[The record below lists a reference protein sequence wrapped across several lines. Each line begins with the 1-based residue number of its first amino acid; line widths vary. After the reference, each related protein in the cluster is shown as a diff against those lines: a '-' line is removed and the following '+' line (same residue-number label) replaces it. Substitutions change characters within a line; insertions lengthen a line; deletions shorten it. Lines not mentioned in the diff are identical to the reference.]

1 MALREVATA
10 APALTDSEDAP
21 GALRDL
27 THGPRYRGAIYS
39 WRQGVL
45 SGWAVDLLH
54 PTSPVR
60 VALEAAGRVILE
72 AETGE
77 ARPDLFGPLPGN
89 VAGFS
94 LDLGAAAPDALGAME
109 ATLAAAPPSALVEPG
124 LLALRLAGQ
133 GPRID
138 LGRNGVSVRKA
149 LGECRAARAKLA
161 PPAPREPEPT
171 SPPPLAPASAPL
183 PELAQTQ
190 PDIPPPPSPRR
201 EIGGGLRYVAGIE
214 GLAES
219 RLTGWAVDLLN
230 PRAAVSL
237 RLEVKGEVILALRT
251 SEHRAD
257 IGAVLEGNVAGFAL
271 DLAALPP
278 PAAQALAAALDGADP
293 AALAPPR
300 LVALRMEA
308 DNSLIDLGAFGV
320 TLGDLGRALRG
331 EPPAPFEPVAAP
343 APRTPV
349 PRVDRQSRALR
360 WLLGYLDGGADG
372 RPARRFAE
380 RLLADLA
387 RAQAVSAEVKRH
399 AAEIAPLFDPFHY
412 LDRLADPGEALAN
425 PLLHYALAG
434 WREGV
439 SPSPLFSPQHYRRLR
454 GEIAGDPLLD
464 FMRAGAQEGVD
475 PHPLFDVSFYRA
487 RHLNDPAVNPL
498 VHYLEEGGK
507 RGLDPSPLF
516 DTPRFVAAY
525 GESAEAPLEAYLANP
540 ERWDFALAPAFD
552 ARLYSYQIEIERG
565 ERLSEPPYVHY
576 LTRGFRDE
584 TLLPNLLFDPAFY
597 RERNK
602 LDLAEPALAHYL
614 REGEAAG
621 LSCHEFFSPEFYN
634 RERGGAEGSA
644 LVHALAHPGEIR
656 SDPRMDAPIDQ
667 RLFAFVADL
676 IAENGEET
684 YRASV
689 YREANPDLGQLD
701 DKALEAHHRR
711 NAAIQKR
718 LFSLTQMMRLC
729 ELRVRDIPL
738 GFVLADYTS
747 IYKDLGPLKERFVSA
762 LFHWG
767 RHGRHERRLIGRW
780 KFRLFDLALN
790 PPTSAAPLQIEH
802 ADERRDVCVLIHAFY
817 PDLLPELVGFA
828 RNFRDVSFD
837 VFINVVDEAWTPE
850 VQAELRAIC
859 PGAYVMLS
867 NDNGRDIGGFT
878 RLIGQIDV
886 SRYDLFAFMHSKKSP
901 HIEAETGIY
910 WRRALLG
917 AIAGSPEIALEN
929 VEMFRSDPQIG
940 MIGCKEWRSHDMG
953 KNVEQYEALLDLF
966 GVRGKNR
973 DLDYLSGF
981 MFLTRAE
988 VVTRL
993 YEVLRKL
1000 DFEYGGDK
1008 DLEFHIDGQI
1018 AHGVERALPALVRQ
1032 MGYDIHYR

>member
-89 VAGFS
+89 SAGFA
-94 LDLGAAAPDALGAME
+94 LDLGAAAPEALEAME
-109 ATLAAAPPSALVEPG
+109 AALASAPPSTLVEPS
-124 LLALRLAGQ
+124 LLTLRLAGQ

-149 LGECRAARAKLA
+149 LGECRATRDRIAASPA
-161 PPAPREPEPT
+161 PP
-171 SPPPLAPASAPL
+171 PAA
-183 PELAQTQ
+183 
-190 PDIPPPPSPRR
+190 RR

-219 RLTGWAVDLLN
+219 RLTGWAVDLLK

-237 RLEVKGEVILALRT
+237 RLEVKGEAVLALRT

-257 IGAVLEGNVAGFAL
+257 IGAVLEGNVAGFSL

-278 PAAQALAAALDGADP
+278 PAAQALAAALEGVDP
-293 AALAPPR
+293 AAPAAPR
-300 LVALRMEA
+300 LVGLRMEA
-308 DNSLIDLGAFGV
+308 DNSLIDLGAFGL
-320 TLGDLGRALRG
+320 TLGDIGRAMRG
-331 EPPAPFEPVAAP
+331 EPPAPPEPAPVSRAAP
-343 APRTPV
+343 AP
-349 PRVDRQSRALR
+349 PRIDRQSQALR
-360 WLLGYLDGGADG
+360 WLLGYLDGGAEG

-412 LDRLADPGEALAN
+412 LDQLADPQEALAN

-439 SPSPLFSPQHYRRLR
+439 SPSPVFSPEHYRRGR

-464 FMRAGAQEGVD
+464 FVRAGAPAD

-487 RHLNDPAVNPL
+487 RNLNDAQVNPL
-498 VHYLEEGGK
+498 VHYLEEGAK

-516 DTPRFVAAY
+516 DTARFVATY
-525 GESAEAPLEAYLANP
+525 GESAEAPLEAYLSNP
-540 ERWDFALAPAFD
+540 ECWDFSLAPGFD
-552 ARLYSYQIEIERG
+552 GRLYRYQIEIERG

-602 LDLAEPALAHYL
+602 LDIAEPALVHYL

-634 RERGGAEGSA
+634 RERERAEGSA
-644 LVHALAHPGEIR
+644 LAHALAHPGEIR
-656 SDPRMDAPIDQ
+656 SDPRMDAPIDK
-667 RLFAFVADL
+667 RLFDFVAAL
-676 IAENGEET
+676 ITENGEEA
-684 YRASV
+684 YRPSV
-689 YREANPDLGQLD
+689 YREANPDLAGLD

-718 LFSLTQMMRLC
+718 LSSLTQMMRLC